1 MEEWTLTKKYQTILF
16 DIDDTLL
23 DFKATENQ
31 ALERLFSEIDGI
43 NLNEHIK
50 EDFRIFN
57 QGLWKKLEQGKISRE
72 QLLGTRFAD
81 FFNNEFNL
89 VVDNE
94 KISRKYLTYL
104 SKGHQE
110 IEGARKLLT
119 DLKNYG
125 YDLYVVTNGIKRVQ
139 IPRLADSHFAQ
150 FFSQIFISEE
160 VGFQKPNKNFFD
172 FVFENIEGSK
182 PQNSLIIGDSLTSDV
197 LGGINAGI
205 DTIWFNPKN
214 NKNLVKYK
222 ASYTVNNLFEI
233 NNILID

>member
-1 MEEWTLTKKYQTILF
+1 M
-16 DIDDTLL
+16 
-23 DFKATENQ
+23 
-31 ALERLFSEIDGI
+31 
-43 NLNEHIK
+43 
-50 EDFRIFN
+50 
-57 QGLWKKLEQGKISRE
+57 
-72 QLLGTRFAD
+72 
-81 FFNNEFNL
+81 
-89 VVDNE
+89 
-94 KISRKYLTYL
+94 
-104 SKGHQE
+104 
-110 IEGARKLLT
+110 LT

-172 FVFENIEGSK
+172 FVFENIEGSE